1 MTRRL
6 LAAPLLALA
15 AFSFACGGDS
25 DGDDADG
32 PTSTPEGS
40 PTATFTAQPS
50 AQATATPT
58 PETVLPTPTP
68 LAAGDPIL
76 SIAAGGTSLTPTASE
91 FNAYPQTS
99 ITAAGTTYSGVTLE
113 ALAAEAGTT
122 GAFFEIEGVRS
133 DGVRYAIA
141 RYALSEMGATSLLVL
156 SDAGQVD
163 FVSSSLDPS
172 QWLTAVTAVTF
183 S

>member
-15 AFSFACGGDS
+15 AFTFACGGG
-25 DGDDADG
+25 GDDADG

-40 PTATFTAQPS
+40 PTATFTAQPTS
-50 AQATATPT
+50 QATATPT
-58 PETVLPTPTP
+58 PETALPTATP
-68 LAAGDPIL
+68 LAAGDTIL
-76 SIAAGGTSLTPTASE
+76 SIVAGGTSLTPTASE

-133 DGVRYAIA
+133 DGVRYAIV
-141 RYALSEMGATSLLVL
+141 RYALAEMGGTSLLVL
-156 SDAGQVD
+156 SDAGRVD